1 MIDLIIQR
9 AEDSDRHE
17 KLDLEKA
24 AAAPE
29 EILIKGGTQLAR
41 FIPSL
46 TGPDILA
53 FIPLRSEFRIGLRL
67 APYYTCD

>member
-24 AAAPE
+24 AAAPDD
-29 EILIKGGTQLAR
+29 ILIKGGTQLAP
-41 FIPSL
+41 FIPQLNRS
-46 TGPDILA
+46 GHSRVH
-53 FIPLRSEFRIGLRL
+53 PLRSEFRIGLRL